1 MNKQFLLSIS
11 ILTLMV
17 TTFVWCNQ
25 RVLTASDRQRV
36 EKPELYVQLYSVREE
51 GKKDFQSP
59 IQSVVGIRYTGV
71 ESADYKDG
79 KFYDLAP
86 GEFKDKIESVGM
98 KVLSSHAGRSL
109 NRENPASTDW
119 VSIWKWRD
127 TAIAAHKAAGTE
139 YLITASM
146 PRITSLKHLKVYC
159 DYYNEIG
166 RKCKEQ
172 GIRFGY
178 HNHAFE
184 YVEFDGVTWYDY
196 MIENTDP
203 DLVLYQM
210 DVYWTVK
217 GGKRP
222 VEYFKKYPGRFEI
235 LHIKDEKE
243 LGESGMV
250 GFDAILK
257 SRAIAGTKHLVVEIE
272 KYYFPPFKVSSL
284 DMITLLIF
292 YLPSIEH
299 VSDSTH
305 SYVMG

>member
-1 MNKQFLLSIS
+1 MKKQALLSLS
-11 ILTLMV
+11 ILALYATI
-17 TTFVWCNQ
+17 FVGCNQ
-25 RVLTASDRQRV
+25 RMLTSISERLT
-36 EKPELYVQLYSVREE
+36 EKPAIYVQLYSVREDV
-51 GKKDFQSP
+51 KNDFNST
-59 IQSVVGIRYTGV
+59 IQNVTDIGYTGI
-71 ESADYKDG
+71 EAAGYKDG
-79 KFYDLAP
+79 KFYDLTP
-86 GEFKDKIESVGM
+86 EEFKNKIEGVGM

-109 NRENPASTDW
+109 NRENPTNTNWA
-119 VSIWKWRD
+119 SIWKWWD
-127 TAIAAHKAAGTE
+127 TAIAAHKAAGIE

-146 PRITSLKHLKVYC
+146 PRLTSLEHLKVYC

-203 DLVLYQM
+203 DLVFYQM

-217 GGKRP
+217 GGKSP

-257 SRAIAGTKHLVVEIE
+257 NCAIAGTKYLVVEIE
-272 KYYFPPFKVSSL
+272 KYEFPPIESIKLGYDYLL
-284 DMITLLIF
+284 DIL
-292 YLPSIEH
+292 SAKH
-299 VSDSTH
+299 
-305 SYVMG
+305 

>member
-1 MNKQFLLSIS
+1 MLALYA
-11 ILTLMV
+11 TL
-17 TTFVWCNQ
+17 FVGCNQ
-25 RVLTASDRQRV
+25 RMLTSSNERLKA
-36 EKPELYVQLYSVREE
+36 KPAIYVQLYSVREDV
-51 GKKDFQSP
+51 KDDFNST
-59 IQSVVGIRYTGV
+59 IQNVADIGYTGV
-71 ESADYKDG
+71 EAAGYKDG
-79 KFYDLAP
+79 KFYDLTP
-86 GEFKDKIESVGM
+86 EVFKHKIEGAGM
-98 KVLSSHAGRSL
+98 KLLSSHAGRSL
-109 NRENPASTDW
+109 NRENPANTNW
-119 VSIWKWRD
+119 ESIWKWWD
-127 TAIAAHKAAGTE
+127 TAITAHKAAGIE

-146 PRITSLKHLKVYC
+146 PRLTSLEHLKVYC

-184 YVEFDGVTWYDY
+184 FVEFDGVTWYDY

-203 DLVLYQM
+203 DLVFYQM

-217 GGKRP
+217 GGKSP

-257 SRAIAGTKHLVVEIE
+257 NRAIAGTKYLVIEIE
-272 KYYFPPFKVSSL
+272 KYEFPPIQSIKL
-284 DMITLLIF
+284 GYD
-292 YLPSIEH
+292 YLVEILSEKNE
-299 VSDSTH
+299 
-305 SYVMG
+305 

>member
-1 MNKQFLLSIS
+1 MKKQALLSLS
-11 ILTLMV
+11 MLALYATL
-17 TTFVWCNQ
+17 FVGCNQ
-25 RVLTASDRQRV
+25 RMLTSSNERLT
-36 EKPELYVQLYSVREE
+36 EKPAIYVQLYSVREDV
-51 GKKDFQSP
+51 KNDFNST
-59 IQSVVGIRYTGV
+59 IQNVADIGYTGV
-71 ESADYKDG
+71 EAAGYKDG
-79 KFYDLAP
+79 KFYDLTP
-86 GEFKDKIESVGM
+86 EEFKHKIEGAGM
-98 KVLSSHAGRSL
+98 KLLSSHAGRSL
-109 NRENPASTDW
+109 NRENPANTNW
-119 VSIWKWRD
+119 ESIWKWWD
-127 TAIAAHKAAGTE
+127 TAITAHKAAGIE

-146 PRITSLKHLKVYC
+146 PRLTSLEHLKVYC

-203 DLVLYQM
+203 DLVFYQM

-217 GGKRP
+217 GGKSP

-257 SRAIAGTKHLVVEIE
+257 NRAIAGTKHLVIEIE
-272 KYYFPPFKVSSL
+272 KYEFPPMQSIKL
-284 DMITLLIF
+284 GYD
-292 YLPSIEH
+292 YLVEILSEKNE
-299 VSDSTH
+299 
-305 SYVMG
+305 